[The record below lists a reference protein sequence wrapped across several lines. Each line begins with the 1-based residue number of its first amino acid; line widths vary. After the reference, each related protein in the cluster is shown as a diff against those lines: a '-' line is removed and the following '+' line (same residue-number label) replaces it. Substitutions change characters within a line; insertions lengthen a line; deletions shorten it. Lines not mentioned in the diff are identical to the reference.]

1 MWIDDTNY
9 ELEMHPILSDQEGM
23 NRKNIQD
30 KKGVMIIQKIMD
42 VADQGDITSLCSQNQ
57 MKKTVASKIASYSK
71 SFPEWNCGVL
81 PRNSYKKGT

>member
-23 NRKNIQD
+23 DRKNIQD

-42 VADQGDITSLCSQNQ
+42 MADQWDIMSLCSQNQ
-57 MKKTVASKIASYSK
+57 IEK
-71 SFPEWNCGVL
+71 SCFQNCIQ
-81 PRNSYKKGT
+81 

>member
-23 NRKNIQD
+23 DRKNIQD

-42 VADQGDITSLCSQNQ
+42 MADQWDIMSLCSQNQ
-57 MKKTVASKIASYSK
+57 IEKKLLPKLHTVNHFRNGIV
-71 SFPEWNCGVL
+71 GVL